1 MSKPNFTQA
10 IMENT
15 NPVEAFITMPKTQGE
30 AVAPTESKP
39 TPKPLKAGQPE
50 RKSARVNML
59 FYPSVKEALDK
70 LARFDNTSLNDIVNK
85 VMADY
90 VDGRKADVAKIDNLG
105 KGN

>member
-10 IMENT
+10 IIENT
-15 NPVEAFITMPKTQGE
+15 NPVEAFITMPTPQAEKKAE
-30 AVAPTESKP
+30 EVKP
-39 TPKPLKAGQPE
+39 TPKPLKVGQPE

-70 LARFDNTSLNDIVNK
+70 LARFDNTSLNDIVNT
-85 VMADY
+85 VMAEY